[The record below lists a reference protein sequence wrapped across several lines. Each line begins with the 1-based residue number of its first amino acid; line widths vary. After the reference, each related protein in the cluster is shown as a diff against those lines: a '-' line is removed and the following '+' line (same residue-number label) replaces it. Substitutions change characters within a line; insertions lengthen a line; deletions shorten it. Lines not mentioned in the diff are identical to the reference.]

1 MTHTGEN
8 IKSHFNLLWVG
19 IILNLVEK
27 ITSKK
32 GIIKMFIESKNIFK
46 ILKEYMLSMSE
57 QNGKS

>member
-8 IKSHFNLLWVG
+8 IKSHFNWLRVG

-46 ILKEYMLSMSE
+46 ILKEYRLSISE

>member
-1 MTHTGEN
+1 MTLSGHNTEF
-8 IKSHFNLLWVG
+8 SR
-19 IILNLVEK
+19 E

-32 GIIKMFIESKNIFK
+32 GIIKIFIESKNIFK

>member
-1 MTHTGEN
+1 MTHTGEH
-8 IKSHFNLLWVG
+8 IKSHFNWLWVG

-46 ILKEYMLSMSE
+46 ILKEYMLSMNE